1 MQVPS
6 GGGRLRIPVLV
17 SRIRDRSGRHVG
29 NTVIQKPPAGM
40 STIGA
45 MTSVG
50 DGMAFFLAES
60 AGSESGAA
68 ANCVSAARVIRA
80 AADGVAV
87 ESGLT
92 AQDVVLRFGLHW
104 GSTPYVGNITTAGRT
119 EVTALG
125 DEVNEAVRI
134 ETCATGGRALTSKTL
149 LERLDA
155 DDAAGHRADELPLP
169 IERQVLALHTKAHVK
184 VAVGQGMA
192 HGASGDDASAR
203 GVDKEL
209 CWVVV
214 LLHVVLPVFSV
225 GIPTRNVGHGED
237 LVHLVHFGRCHEY
250 TPVRQGRCPV
260 VTSCNLPSVTR

>member
-155 DDAAGHRADELPLP
+155 DDAADLGLNAGDVITPCSQTCPRPPTRPAATLPLS
-169 IERQVLALHTKAHVK
+169 R
-184 VAVGQGMA
+184 G
-192 HGASGDDASAR
+192 SAR
-203 GVDKEL
+203 SRPPRAL
-209 CWVVV
+209 CNS
-214 LLHVVLPVFSV
+214 L
-225 GIPTRNVGHGED
+225 R
-237 LVHLVHFGRCHEY
+237 
-250 TPVRQGRCPV
+250 
-260 VTSCNLPSVTR
+260 VTSETAKLYVPFSDAFESEIWTFGIE